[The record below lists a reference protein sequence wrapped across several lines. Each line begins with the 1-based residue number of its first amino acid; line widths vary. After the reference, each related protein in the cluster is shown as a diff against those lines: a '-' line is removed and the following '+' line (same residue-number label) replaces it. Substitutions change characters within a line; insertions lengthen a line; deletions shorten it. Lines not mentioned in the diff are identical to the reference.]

1 MHPVSRT
8 AARPLTAPCVRH
20 RVALACLTLIFATA
34 AQAQSGVTTSTTA
47 PAKGVVE
54 AQLRDVIVSGARS
67 ARALDEVPA
76 AVDLIQGEDLDAAE
90 VQDIRDLVR
99 DLPNV
104 SVKRAPT
111 RFGGVMGNVG
121 RDGNAGFNIR
131 GLEGNRVLLTV
142 DGIRV
147 PRELV
152 SGVFGSAA
160 FGRDYYDLGLVSR
173 VEILRGANSALYGS
187 DGLAGMVAMFTTEP
201 SDLLQ
206 DGKSLAGRV
215 SLSHDTEDRGT
226 RLGLTLAGVA
236 SDTMQWLG
244 SVQLGRS
251 HELDNQGANT
261 ALNLNRTAPNPQ
273 DDQQV
278 AVMGKLVFTP
288 GGGQK
293 HTLTLE
299 HVDKS
304 SAVEVL
310 TGRAAAVT
318 TSTSVADLDGTTD
331 LRRSRLSW
339 DGRFRVG
346 TPWADELRAM
356 VGLQSAESQEVST
369 ETRPLNTSMATRVR
383 DVSYS
388 ENTMQA
394 VLQAEKL
401 LPLGSG
407 WSQKLVY
414 GMDLMRSTLDNLVTG
429 VNPPAYETY
438 PLRRFPET
446 VESTAALF
454 VQSEFVSDRWSLI
467 PALRYDR
474 VSLDAKASSLYP
486 LTPASLSADALTPK
500 LGAIWRGG
508 QDWSLFGNL
517 AAGFKAPTP
526 LQLNNYFENLSS
538 PFYGYR
544 SIPNPELKPE
554 KSRTLELGLRGQ
566 GERLGWE
573 AVAFTGRYKDFIEDM
588 VTVGGSGTNAD
599 PTLYQSVN
607 RQRVSLRGFELKG
620 SLQLTPQT
628 LLRAAYGQT
637 TGTDTSTGQ
646 PLNSVNPA
654 KLVLGVDHRV
664 GDWKLG
670 AAVTHT
676 AKKASDDVDTSGTAN
691 QFATP
696 AWTTLDL
703 SASWQIRPGLKLSA
717 AIRNLTDRTYWEW
730 TNVRGI
736 AANST
741 VLDSYTA
748 PGRNFAL
755 ALSADF

>member
-1 MHPVSRT
+1 M
-8 AARPLTAPCVRH
+8 
-20 RVALACLTLIFATA
+20 VAA
-34 AQAQSGVTTSTTA
+34 AQSDRPA
-47 PAKGVVE
+47 PAPTLVAE
-54 AQLRDVIVSGARS
+54 AQLREVIVSGARS
-67 ARALDEVPA
+67 ERALDEVPA

-90 VQDIRDLVR
+90 VHDIRDLVR

-111 RFGGVMGNVG
+111 RFGGVTGNVG

-152 SGVFGSAA
+152 NGVFGSAA

-201 SDLLQ
+201 ADLLK
-206 DGKSLAGRV
+206 DGKTLAGRV
-215 SLSHDTEDRGT
+215 SLSHDTEDQGS
-226 RLGLTLAGVA
+226 RLGVTLAGVA
-236 SDTMQWLG
+236 SDTLQWLG
-244 SVQLGRS
+244 SVQVGRS
-251 HELDNQGANT
+251 HELDNQGRNAS
-261 ALNLNRTAPNPQ
+261 LNLNRTAPNPQ
-273 DDQQV
+273 DDRQV
-278 AVMGKLVFTP
+278 AVMGKLVFNP

-304 SAVEVL
+304 SEVEVH

-318 TSTSVADLDGTTD
+318 SSTSVADLDGSTD
-331 LRRSRLSW
+331 MRRSRVSW

-346 TPWADELRAM
+346 SPWADELRAM
-356 VGLQSAESQEVST
+356 VGLQSAQSQEVAT
-369 ETRPLNTSMATRVR
+369 EVRPLNTTMATRVR

-388 ENTMQA
+388 ENTVQA
-394 VLQAEKL
+394 VLQAEKVR
-401 LPLGSG
+401 PLGG
-407 WSQKLVY
+407 VWTQKLVY
-414 GMDLMRSTLDNLVTG
+414 GVDLTRSTLDNLVTG
-429 VNPPAYETY
+429 VNPPSYETY

-446 VESTAALF
+446 VENTAALF

-508 QDWSLFGNL
+508 EAWSLFGNF

-544 SIPNPELKPE
+544 SIPNPDLRPE
-554 KSRTLELGLRGQ
+554 KSRTLELGVRGQ

-573 AVAFTGRYKDFIEDM
+573 AVAFTGRYKDFIEDL

-607 RQRVSLRGFELKG
+607 RQQVTLRGYEVKG
-620 SLQLTPQT
+620 SWQLSAQT

-637 TGTDTSTGQ
+637 TGTDTSTGL

-654 KLVLGVDHRV
+654 KLVLGVDHRL

-670 AAVTHT
+670 ATVTHT
-676 AKKASDDVDTSGTAN
+676 AKKSTDDIDTSGTAN

-741 VLDSYTA
+741 VLDAYTA

>member
-1 MHPVSRT
+1 
-8 AARPLTAPCVRH
+8 
-20 RVALACLTLIFATA
+20 
-34 AQAQSGVTTSTTA
+34 
-47 PAKGVVE
+47 
-54 AQLRDVIVSGARS
+54 
-67 ARALDEVPA
+67 
-76 AVDLIQGEDLDAAE
+76 
-90 VQDIRDLVR
+90 
-99 DLPNV
+99 
-104 SVKRAPT
+104 
-111 RFGGVMGNVG
+111 
-121 RDGNAGFNIR
+121 
-131 GLEGNRVLLTV
+131 
-142 DGIRV
+142 
-147 PRELV
+147 
-152 SGVFGSAA
+152 
-160 FGRDYYDLGLVSR
+160 
-173 VEILRGANSALYGS
+173 
-187 DGLAGMVAMFTTEP
+187 
-201 SDLLQ
+201 
-206 DGKSLAGRV
+206 
-215 SLSHDTEDRGT
+215 
-226 RLGLTLAGVA
+226 
-236 SDTMQWLG
+236 
-244 SVQLGRS
+244 
-251 HELDNQGANT
+251 
-261 ALNLNRTAPNPQ
+261 
-273 DDQQV
+273 
-278 AVMGKLVFTP
+278 
-288 GGGQK
+288 
-293 HTLTLE
+293 
-299 HVDKS
+299 
-304 SAVEVL
+304 
-310 TGRAAAVT
+310 
-318 TSTSVADLDGTTD
+318 
-331 LRRSRLSW
+331 
-339 DGRFRVG
+339 
-346 TPWADELRAM
+346 
-356 VGLQSAESQEVST
+356 
-369 ETRPLNTSMATRVR
+369 
-383 DVSYS
+383 
-388 ENTMQA
+388 
-394 VLQAEKL
+394 
-401 LPLGSG
+401 
-407 WSQKLVY
+407 
-414 GMDLMRSTLDNLVTG
+414 MRSTLDNLVTG

>member
-1 MHPVSRT
+1 MR
-8 AARPLTAPCVRH
+8 RRQGI
-20 RVALACLTLIFATA
+20 ALACLALCAPSMGMTQTGTG
-34 AQAQSGVTTSTTA
+34 AQ
-47 PAKGVVE
+47 E
-54 AQLRDVIVSGARS
+54 AVSQLREVVVIGARS
-67 ARALDEVPA
+67 ERALADIPA

-111 RFGGVMGNVG
+111 RFGGVTGNVG

-201 SDLLQ
+201 SDLLR
-206 DGKSLAGRV
+206 DGQTLAGRV
-215 SLSHDTEDRGT
+215 SLGHDTEDKGT

-244 SVQLGRS
+244 SVRIGQS
-251 HELDNQGANT
+251 HELDNQGSNT
-261 ALNLNRTAPNPQ
+261 SLNLNRTAPNPQ
-273 DDQQV
+273 TDRQ
-278 AVMGKLVFTP
+278 AAIMGKLVFTP

-304 SAVEVL
+304 GTVEVL
-310 TGRAAAVT
+310 TGRATTVT

-331 LRRSRLSW
+331 MRRSRLSW
-339 DGRFRVG
+339 DARFRLG
-346 TPWADELRAM
+346 TVWADELRAM
-356 VGLQSAESQEVST
+356 VGLQSAKSQEVST
-369 ETRPLNTSMATRVR
+369 EIRPLNTTMATRVR

-388 ENTMQA
+388 EDTVQA
-394 VLQAEKL
+394 VLQGEKL
-401 LPLGSG
+401 LPLSRD

-414 GMDLMRSTLDNLVTG
+414 GLDITRSTLDNLVTG
-429 VNPPAYETY
+429 VNPPSYETY
-438 PLRRFPET
+438 PLRRFPKT
-446 VESTAALF
+446 VENTAAVF
-454 VQSEFVSDRWSLI
+454 VQSEFASDRWSLI

-474 VSLDAKASSLYP
+474 VSLNAQASSLYP
-486 LTPASLSADALTPK
+486 LVPASLNADALTPK
-500 LGAIWRGG
+500 LGAIWRGSET
-508 QDWSLFGNL
+508 WSLFGNL

-538 PFYGYR
+538 PFFGYR
-544 SIPNPELKPE
+544 SIPNPNLKPE
-554 KSRTLELGLRGQ
+554 KSRTFELGARGQ

-573 AVAFTGRYKDFIEDM
+573 VVAFTGRYKDFIEDL
-588 VTVGGSGTNAD
+588 VTVGGSGTNVD
-599 PTLYQSVN
+599 PTLFQSVN
-607 RQRVSLRGFELKG
+607 RQRVTLSGFELKG
-620 SLQLTPQT
+620 SVQLTPQT

-654 KLVLGVDHRV
+654 KLVVGVDHRV
-664 GDWKLG
+664 GAWKLG
-670 AAVTHT
+670 ATVIHS
-676 AKKASDDVDTSGTAN
+676 AKKSTDDVDTSGTAN

-703 SASWQIRPGLKLSA
+703 SANWQIRPGLKFSA

-741 VLDSYTA
+741 VLESYTA

-755 ALSADF
+755 SLSADF